1 MFAILSRFEIAVT
14 IGVLGAIGLVLI
26 ARSLAP
32 RRGLLVY
39 GVGLGITRARLRQ
52 LYGIE
57 QRVDLR
63 SPPGGGAV
71 CALSIP
77 LRLADAHGVGR

>member
-32 RRGLLVY
+32 RRELTG
-39 GVGLGITRARLRQ
+39 RPRHHRRRLRCVRPATR
-52 LYGIE
+52 GSSGPS
-57 QRVDLR
+57 R
-63 SPPGGGAV
+63 PGAK
-71 CALSIP
+71 
-77 LRLADAHGVGR
+77 